1 MVRLSFNEME
11 DWPSIDWSRP
21 ETITVEQDAFV
32 TDLAQSGI
40 TVTYILSFWD
50 KANHP
55 DGWPEIPSRFT
66 TEEEIQR
73 YLEYVRYIVGHFKD
87 RVRYFEL
94 WNEPDNDSS
103 AIQHIKPEDYVELV
117 RRVVP
122 VIRDEYPEAKIVV
135 GSIVLYYSQDYLYHL
150 IQSDVMPLVDVIA
163 WHPLYGTSPEYED
176 EREYYYAYPGIAED
190 IKETAISHGF
200 QGEFRGDEIGW
211 CSPDEHNP
219 EGCWYMYTNA
229 IAAKYYGR
237 GIAMHQGMNVAVH
250 VGGMD
255 TLRLETSAIV
265 GNLATIFAGSQAESF
280 PLQVQTTITNV
291 VSYTFALPN
300 DDYLVALWNDG
311 VATDYDPGITATL
324 TFSGFVDH
332 SVTGIDAL
340 YGYQQQMMTDTV
352 DSNLVI
358 RDLLVKDYP
367 IILRLNSIKYVFLP
381 IVLKGYPR

>member
-1 MVRLSFNEME
+1 LTFNEAE

-32 TDLAQSGI
+32 TRLADSGI
-40 TVTYILSFWD
+40 TVTYMLSFWD

-55 DGWPEIPSRFT
+55 AGWPEIPSRFT

-73 YLEYVRYIVGHFKD
+73 YLEYVRYIVGHFKN

-94 WNEPDNDSS
+94 WNEPDNDGS
-103 AIQHIKPEDYVELV
+103 AIQHIKPQDYVELV

-135 GSIVLYYSQDYLYHL
+135 GSIILPDQYGQDYLYHL

-163 WHPLYGTSPEYED
+163 WHPMFGTSPENKD
-176 EREYYYAYPGIAED
+176 EREYYYAYPGMTED
-190 IKETAISHGF
+190 IKETAITHGF

-219 EGCWYMYTNA
+219 EGCWHMYTNA

-237 GIAMHQGMNVAVH
+237 GIAIHLGMDVAVH
-250 VGGMD
+250 VGGMSD
-255 TLRLETSAIV
+255 RRLETSALV
-265 GNLATIFAGSQAESF
+265 SNLATVFAGSRAESF
-280 PLQVQTTITNV
+280 PIQVQTAITNV

-311 VATDYDPGITATL
+311 IAVDYDPGITATL
-324 TFSGFVDH
+324 TFSGFADH

-340 YGYQQQMMTDTV
+340 YGYQQQVMTETV
-352 DSNLVI
+352 DSDLVI
-358 RDLLVKDYP
+358 RNLMVKDYP
-367 IILRLNSIKYVFLP
+367 ILLRLSAIRHVFLP
-381 IVLKGYPR
+381 TVLKTYPR